1 MFEFCGK
8 KIPNQFIHDISRALT
23 ELKENQEINKLLS
36 PEEFTSLISRMEQ
49 VIANP
54 MIPILN
60 PNTDIPWPLV

>member
-36 PEEFTSLISRMEQ
+36 LKNSPHSSVEW
-49 VIANP
+49 NK
-54 MIPILN
+54 
-60 PNTDIPWPLV
+60 

>member
-1 MFEFCGK
+1 M
-8 KIPNQFIHDISRALT
+8 
-23 ELKENQEINKLLS
+23 LKLMQNQEINKLLS